1 MSVNHND
8 KRPAAMTDSAQP
20 STSKAEDKSTPLMT
34 QDVGTQTASE
44 GFDIDQQQRN
54 RQARSQA
61 MAMVSPAINLAA
73 PGVEFS
79 SKGRLLI
86 LGAEHR
92 IRMAADAL
100 GKAEGV
106 ASITALVTEAMPQ
119 RITPEMEQAAELVPE
134 LYLYRLPL
142 TSISGY
148 LGQFAVL
155 IDVDGKAQNLAKLA
169 IGAEQFDLVLDLGAE
184 SSLPV
189 ELKPAGYFHVSDES
203 PRTETEYQ
211 QALAELPQL
220 SGSFDKPRYFQVN
233 PEACALTGS
242 NLNGCNRCLDV
253 CAADAISV
261 IDGRVQIDAHLCHGV
276 GACATVCPTSAIRY
290 GFPQPALLLD
300 SMQRLIRQYREQG
313 GTGPQLLLHDAAIAE
328 SGQPSGLSKLLE
340 QLPGH
345 YLPLQLEEVASA
357 GLELWLSAIALGA
370 QSVTLLASKPLPEAT
385 QSALAGELD
394 TANRLLEGLSLSAQ
408 VRCLTPEQLLS
419 EADQTATDT
428 SIEPMAQIDLQA
440 DKRQQI
446 SLAMSHLYQQQI
458 EQQAEITQSVT
469 LANGAPFGNL
479 ELVEQ
484 DCTLCMSC
492 VTICPSQALTS
503 ASDTPRL
510 SFNEDACVQCGL
522 CTQACPESVLSL
534 QPCYLLDPEARTQPR
549 VLKEEQP
556 FCCIRCNKP
565 FATQSVVSLMIKKL
579 SGHSMFDEAGLKRLE
594 MCQDCRVI
602 DLIQNE
608 TVQKDPGGDLF
619 EYAKG
624 REQHED
630 ELNLTVETG
639 KADHDQPLNGRDKA
653 AGQASTIDSVEV
665 H

>member
-34 QDVGTQTASE
+34 QAMSE
-44 GFDIDQQQRN
+44 GIDADQQQRN
-54 RQARSQA
+54 RQARSRA

-92 IRMAADAL
+92 IRMAADVL
-100 GKAEGV
+100 SRGESKAEGG

-119 RITPEMEQAAELVPE
+119 RITIEMEQAAELAPD
-134 LYLYRLPL
+134 LYLYRLAL

-155 IDVDGKAQNLAKLA
+155 VDVDGTAQNLATLA
-169 IGAEQFDLVLDLGAE
+169 IGTEQFDLVLDLSAE

-189 ELKPAGYFHVSDES
+189 ELKPAGYFHVSDD
-203 PRTETEYQ
+203 TGYQ

-233 PEACALTGS
+233 PEACALTAS

-290 GFPQPALLLD
+290 GFPRPALVLD
-300 SMQRLIRQYREQG
+300 SLQRLMRQYREQG
-313 GTGPQLLLHDAAIAE
+313 GTGPQLLLHDAALAE

-408 VRCLTPEQLLS
+408 VRCLSPEQLLS
-419 EADQTATDT
+419 EAGQTATGTDT

-446 SLAMSHLYQQQI
+446 SSAMSHLYQQQLD
-458 EQQAEITQSVT
+458 QQAEVTQSVT

-492 VTICPSQALTS
+492 VTICPAKALTS

-522 CTQACPESVLSL
+522 CTQACPESVLNL
-534 QPCYLLDPEARTQPR
+534 QPRYLLEPETRTRPR

-556 FCCIRCNKP
+556 FHCIRCNKP

-579 SGHSMFDEAGLKRLE
+579 AGHSMFDEAGLKRLE

-602 DLIQNE
+602 DM
-608 TVQKDPGGDLF
+608 VQKDPGGDLF

-624 REQHED
+624 REQHDD

-639 KADHDQPLNGRDKA
+639 KADNDQPLNGRDKNE
-653 AGQASTIDSVEV
+653 GNVSSIDSLEV